1 MKSIVFILVVLFFV
15 VAPVSGQSLSDA
27 TGIINRL
34 DVQTSGHLFE
44 IKLTS
49 NFDLT
54 GYEFD
59 KDEKEITLYF
69 DSALENNLAELI
81 VPKDLL
87 SGNFIFYVNNQE
99 FSPRVESNEKISF
112 ITLNF
117 TGSGSNVV
125 KITGSEY
132 LVGLNPIISND
143 TLSLDYE
150 PVFDDYFVW
159 IVLGSAFAV
168 IVTCVVIIVRK
179 IRK

>member
-54 GYEFD
+54 DYAFD

-125 KITGSEY
+125 KIIGSEY

-159 IVLGSAFAV
+159 IVLGSAFTV

>member
-15 VAPVSGQSLSDA
+15 IAPVSGQSLSDA

-54 GYEFD
+54 DYAFD

-81 VPKDLL
+81 IPKDLL

-125 KITGSEY
+125 KIIGSEY

-159 IVLGSAFAV
+159 IVLGSAFTV

>member
-1 MKSIVFILVVLFFV
+1 LKSIVFILVVLFFV

-99 FSPRVESNEKISF
+99 FSPRVNLMKR
-112 ITLNF
+112 
-117 TGSGSNVV
+117 
-125 KITGSEY
+125 
-132 LVGLNPIISND
+132 LV
-143 TLSLDYE
+143 LSL
-150 PVFDDYFVW
+150 
-159 IVLGSAFAV
+159 
-168 IVTCVVIIVRK
+168 
-179 IRK
+179 

>member
-1 MKSIVFILVVLFFV
+1 LKSIVFILVVLFFV
-15 VAPVSGQSLSDA
+15 IAPVSGQSLSDA

-54 GYEFD
+54 DYAFD

-81 VPKDLL
+81 IPKDLL

-125 KITGSEY
+125 KIIGSEY
-132 LVGLNPIISND
+132 LVGLDPIISND

>member
-1 MKSIVFILVVLFFV
+1 
-15 VAPVSGQSLSDA
+15 
-27 TGIINRL
+27 
-34 DVQTSGHLFE
+34 LFE

-125 KITGSEY
+125 KIIGSEY
-132 LVGLNPIISND
+132 LVGLDPIISND

-159 IVLGSAFAV
+159 IVLGSAFTV

>member
-54 GYEFD
+54 DYAFD

-81 VPKDLL
+81 IPKDLL

-125 KITGSEY
+125 KIIGSEY
-132 LVGLNPIISND
+132 LVGLDPIISND

-159 IVLGSAFAV
+159 IVLGSAFTV